1 MYCVY
6 SLPFAAA
13 RDENG
18 SAISHTASL
27 RENSVRSGNG
37 FSSSR
42 RQSVTRLEMSL
53 DSRPDC
59 DWMFCTHSF
68 SPLSIANTSALV
80 EMAVSGVLSSW
91 LAFVMNCFCAAK
103 LRRYGAMARPE
114 NNTTS
119 ANTRRRLP
127 PATASVMKSSDRM
140 VLISIS
146 APICRSFF
154 RRKPMYVQMTSI
166 SDSESSPQILSIRC
180 SEENTCRGFRRNS
193 SMS

>member
-91 LAFVMNCFCAAK
+91 LAHDQRK
-103 LRRYGAMARPE
+103 HQKKTPARDGKRDEKQRPDGFDLNICPDLPE
-114 NNTTS
+114 F
-119 ANTRRRLP
+119 LP
-127 PATASVMKSSDRM
+127 
-140 VLISIS
+140 
-146 APICRSFF
+146 
-154 RRKPMYVQMTSI
+154 
-166 SDSESSPQILSIRC
+166 
-180 SEENTCRGFRRNS
+180 
-193 SMS
+193 